1 MPLISYNVFVYK
13 IGNTLY
19 MVNTKD
25 SQIVTGCPSTTH
37 FVQIALLPKQAG
49 LVLTFLLNENLT

>member
-1 MPLISYNVFVYK
+1 MPLISYSVFVYK

-25 SQIVTGCPSTTH
+25 PQLVTGCPSTTH
-37 FVQIALLPKQAG
+37 FVQITLTPKKAG
-49 LVLTFLLNENLT
+49 LVLTFLVNDNLT